1 MSHHSDDPDA
11 LAFARA
17 RERENTLWILSEVYY
32 PEDIS
37 TGFYITSIAEGLA
50 ATRTVKVLTG
60 QPKHMARGQRA
71 PKQEF
76 RNGVEITRAWGTTLD
91 KNVMLYRLVNM
102 LTIGVSIFLRSLTR
116 FRRGDQVLVVTAPP
130 SLPVTTTLA
139 AMLKGSTLTLLVQ
152 DSYPEILVAT
162 GATQPDS
169 LLVKVTNFAN
179 RWVYKYASKIIV
191 MGRDMNELFAKK
203 TAGLDASI
211 VTIPN
216 WADLDAIE
224 PTPRD
229 SNALLDELGIA
240 DKFVLTYAGN
250 IGHPTD
256 VETIIA
262 AARKLADRA
271 EFHFL
276 FIGAGVKKKWLGEQ
290 AADLPNVTVLDYRPR
305 SEQKVFLNAC
315 DVGLVALI
323 KGMWGT
329 AMPSRTYNIMA
340 AGKPIIA
347 LTEEGS
353 ELARVIDE
361 EQIGWYVEPGDVESL
376 LEIIVK
382 ASKDNSVL
390 HAMGTKARKAALL
403 KYSTTVAIA
412 AYDSAM
418 SDLTGEQASGLPAA
432 EGTLNRRG
440 GQSS

>member
-1 MSHHSDDPDA
+1 MLTQHSPEGGLAPA
-11 LAFARA
+11 LPSPTD
-17 RERENTLWILSEVYY
+17 NTLWILSEVYY

-60 QPKHMARGQRA
+60 QPKHMSRGQRA
-71 PKQEF
+71 PKNEV
-76 RNGVEITRAWGTTLD
+76 RNNVEITRAWGTTLD
-91 KNVMLYRLVNM
+91 KNVMLYRLINM
-102 LTIGVSIFLRSLTR
+102 LTIGVSIFLKSLTR
-116 FRRGDQVLVVTAPP
+116 FRRGDRVLVVTAPP

-139 AMLKGSTLTLLVQ
+139 AMLKGATLTLLVQ

-162 GATQPDS
+162 GATRPDS
-169 LLVKVTNFAN
+169 MLVKVTNFAN

-191 MGRDMNELFAKK
+191 MGRDMNDLFAEK

-224 PTPRD
+224 PTSRD

-262 AARKLADRA
+262 AARRLADRD

-276 FIGAGVKKKWLGEQ
+276 FIGAGVKKKWVDEQ
-290 AADLPNVTVLDYRPR
+290 AADLANVTVLDYRPR
-305 SEQKVFLNAC
+305 SEQIVFLNAC
-315 DVGLVALI
+315 DIGLVALI

-347 LTEEGS
+347 LTEKGS

-361 EQIGWYVEPGDVESL
+361 EQIGWYVQPGDVEGLVAAIVRASENQPL
-376 LEIIVK
+376 LQE
-382 ASKDNSVL
+382 
-390 HAMGTKARKAALL
+390 MGHRARSAAVRQ
-403 KYSTTVAIA
+403 YSTSGAVA
-412 AYDSAM
+412 AYAR
-418 SDLTGEQASGLPAA
+418 EV
-432 EGTLNRRG
+432 
-440 GQSS
+440 